1 MNDTNLLQFLPFSRK
16 PLAKGLAA
24 IFSCVIWGH
33 TSRVK
38 APVAWIG
45 YCHLLKQG
53 HSPVGSGRL
62 SRR

>member
-1 MNDTNLLQFLPFSRK
+1 MNNAHLLQFLPFSRK

-38 APVAWIG
+38 APAG
-45 YCHLLKQG
+45 RGRAHHPPQA
-53 HSPVGSGRL
+53 GSLTRGFW
-62 SRR
+62 